1 MQYRYTTRYR
11 IFTQLALFCLLAFT
25 ASNASASFL
34 MQNLRGE
41 KVDLHAYLG
50 QGQWTLVMLWTTD
63 CIPCEEQKPMIQD
76 FHNSHV
82 ESNARVIGLALDGP
96 DKQNEIE
103 KLIEKH
109 QPNYVNLITF
119 DDVFPRQFE
128 EQTGK
133 TFSVTPTYVFYKPD
147 GELMGVHVGK
157 VSREALESVVAR

>member
-63 CIPCEEQKPMIQD
+63 CIPCD
-76 FHNSHV
+76 